1 MKLKEIYMEI
11 KKYSIEGC
19 GLEKRKV
26 LEQELLRFGGE
37 EVDKIVDDAV
47 KGPSQCR
54 GRCLKICREKGSVPW
69 PFRLTRKDGELKL
82 YIGQSIDSGR
92 IYGLLS
98 EILMEGW
105 KRKYRQ
111 ICEVAGT
118 FNNITLKA
126 PNLKTLI
133 NSFKSMINN
142 SVIVY
147 DEFFNIVVAT
157 NKSFD
162 DYQRLEASFEKCL
175 LGHLFYY
182 KQDIVYGRNNEK
194 QCTRLLFPV
203 LLNSNKEFPKGY
215 LAIFCDETPY
225 EAVDTHILNL
235 FANAALVEMR
245 RQLDIRNIE
254 EKYVSDFLYDV
265 IFRKD
270 NKKAEIYRRA
280 RFMNVQMNDDY
291 TVIIM
296 QARGNVENFRLDTNG
311 YLTNCEYMG
320 DRIFNNTE
328 NIVHGMYT
336 RDIVTKFDKTTL
348 IIHKMNQKKKGE
360 DYEDI
365 KQMCA
370 GLNSRLT
377 LLFSG
382 IGFQFGIG
390 TVSHG
395 FENIASSYH
404 HAVFALSYGNMM
416 YGEDKP
422 YMVFYSESVLLKTFS
437 VLHETGSLNDIIPES
452 LKNLRRYDST
462 YHASLYETL
471 KVYIENNC
479 NAKKASEILFIHYK
493 TMLYRLEKIKK
504 DFGIHIDNNFEKFH
518 IELGIQLMDIMDIR
532 CRNEE

>member
-1 MKLKEIYMEI
+1 MKLREISTEI
-11 KKYSIEGC
+11 RKYSIEGV
-19 GLEKRKV
+19 GLEKRRV

-37 EVDKIVDDAV
+37 ECDKIVDDAV
-47 KGPSQCR
+47 KSSEDTHE
-54 GRCLKICREKGSVPW
+54 RCLRICREKGSVAW
-69 PFRLTRKDGELKL
+69 PFRLTGKDGELKL
-82 YIGQSIDSGR
+82 YVSQGIDSGR

-98 EILMEGW
+98 EILMENW
-105 KRKYRQ
+105 KRKYVQ

-118 FNNITLKA
+118 FNNITLKS

-133 NSFKSMINN
+133 NYFKSVINN
-142 SVIVY
+142 SVIIY
-147 DEFFNIVVAT
+147 DEFFKIVVST

-162 DYQRLEASFEKCL
+162 DYQRVDTSLEKCH

-182 KQDIVYGRNNEK
+182 KQEIVYGKGNEK

-215 LAIFCDETPY
+215 LAVFCDETPY
-225 EAVDTHILNL
+225 ETMDKYVLNL

-245 RQLDIRNIE
+245 RQLDISNIE

-291 TVIIM
+291 VVIVM
-296 QARGNVENFRLDTNG
+296 QAHGNVENFRLDTNG

-328 NIVHGMYT
+328 NIVHGMYV

-348 IIHKMNQKKKGE
+348 IIHRMNQRKKGE
-360 DYEDI
+360 GSEDI
-365 KQMCA
+365 KEMCT

-377 LLFSG
+377 ELFSG

-390 TVSHG
+390 TAVHR
-395 FENIASSYH
+395 FENIAVSYH
-404 HAVFALSYGNMM
+404 RAVFALSYGSMV

-437 VLHETGSLNDIIPES
+437 VLHETGSLDDIIPES
-452 LKNLRRYDST
+452 LKNLRQYDNN
-462 YHASLYETL
+462 YHTSLYETL

-493 TMLYRLEKIKK
+493 TMLYRLEKIRK
-504 DFGIHIDNNFEKFH
+504 DFDIHMDNNFEKFH
-518 IELGIQLMDIMDIR
+518 IELGIQLLDIMEIR
-532 CRNEE
+532 NRNEE